1 VVFLQREE
9 NGMFRTVRPD
19 KISESIS
26 QQIRDA
32 IFAGLLKPGDKLPAE
47 RELVH
52 SFGVSKASMREALRS
67 LEVLGFIQIRKG
79 VAGGSFVT
87 EVHPQKARELINNF
101 LHFKNLSLANL
112 TEVRLILE
120 THTAAVAA
128 RTIEPADLERLQAL
142 IDEGAADLERRD
154 MSRLRHN
161 EIEFHRV
168 IGNAC
173 CNPLLS
179 FILDAVHHLLVDAKD
194 VLQPSFEFSVKVL
207 KAHSQIFYALG
218 QRDPEAA
225 RREMA
230 QHLADV
236 ERDLALIQKQIGIRG
251 HALARPGI
259 GKEKEVMTAGEK
271 RSADKGGSMSK
282 TTTVRNRRV

>member
-1 VVFLQREE
+1 
-9 NGMFRTVRPD
+9 M
-19 KISESIS
+19 
-26 QQIRDA
+26 
-32 IFAGLLKPGDKLPAE
+32 
-47 RELVH
+47 
-52 SFGVSKASMREALRS
+52 
-67 LEVLGFIQIRKG
+67 
-79 VAGGSFVT
+79 T
-87 EVHPQKARELINNF
+87 EVHPQKARELFSNF
-101 LHFKNLSLANL
+101 LHFKNLSLENL

-128 RTIEPADLERLQAL
+128 RTLEPANLEQLQAL

-168 IGNAC
+168 IGNAGR

-207 KAHSQIFYALG
+207 KAHRQIFNALE
-218 QRDPEAA
+218 QRDPAA
-225 RREMA
+225 AHREMA
-230 QHLADV
+230 RHLADV
-236 ERDLALIQKQIGIRG
+236 ERDLALIQKQIRIRG
-251 HALARPGI
+251 PALARPGI
-259 GKEKEVMTAGEK
+259 RKEKEVVTPGEK
-271 RSADKGGSMSK
+271 RSADKGGSISK

>member
-1 VVFLQREE
+1 
-9 NGMFRTVRPD
+9 MFRTVRPD

-32 IFAGLLKPGDKLPAE
+32 IFAGLLKPGDKLPTE
-47 RELVH
+47 RELIH

-87 EVHPQKARELINNF
+87 EVHPQKARELFSNF
-101 LHFKNLSLANL
+101 LHFKNLSLENL

-128 RTIEPADLERLQAL
+128 RTLEPANLERLQAL

-207 KAHSQIFYALG
+207 KAHRQIFNALG
-218 QRDPEAA
+218 QRDPAA
-225 RREMA
+225 AHREMA
-230 QHLADV
+230 RHLADV
-236 ERDLALIQKQIGIRG
+236 ERDLALIQEQIGIRG
-251 HALARPGI
+251 PALARPGI
-259 GKEKEVMTAGEK
+259 RKEKEVMTPGEK